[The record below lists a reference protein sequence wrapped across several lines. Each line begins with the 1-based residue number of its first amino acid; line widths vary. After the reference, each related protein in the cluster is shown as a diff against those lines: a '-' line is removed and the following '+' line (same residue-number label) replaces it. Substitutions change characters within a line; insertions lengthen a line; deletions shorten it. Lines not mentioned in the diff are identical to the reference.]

1 MPGIFAADSAL
12 MRTLTRIADVMIL
25 NILFIATSLPIV
37 TVGASLTALNAT
49 AMRIVEGT
57 EHSITRDYFTAF
69 RRDLRQSTT
78 IALILAVIGAGFA
91 AWYFVVTQLVSDAVL
106 QFVLLAVWFVLLF
119 VAATSVL
126 FVFPY
131 LARFE
136 DSTRDVL
143 RNARLIGLRHPL
155 AALAVLAITVLAIV
169 VTVFSPQVTGYGL
182 FWLLIGF
189 GGLAVVHAVVFTRVF
204 ARYTAAAVA
213 A

>member
-25 NILFIATSLPIV
+25 NFLFIVTSLPIV
-37 TVGASLTALNAT
+37 TIGASLTALNAT
-49 AMRIVEGT
+49 AMRIVAGT
-57 EHSITRDYFTAF
+57 ERSITRDYFTAF
-69 RRDLRQSTT
+69 RRDFRQSTV
-78 IALILAVIGAGFA
+78 IALILAAVAGAFT
-91 AWYFVVTQLVSDAVL
+91 AWYFVVTQLVTDAVL
-106 QFVLLAVWFVLLF
+106 QFLLLGGWFVLLF
-119 VAATSVL
+119 LAVTSVL

-131 LARFE
+131 LATFD

-155 AALAVLAITVLAIV
+155 AALAVLAITVLVIV
-169 VTVFSPQVTGYGL
+169 VSVFSPQVTGYGL

-204 ARYTAAAVA
+204 ARYAATAGAA
-213 A
+213 

>member
-37 TVGASLTALNAT
+37 TIGASLTALNAT
-49 AMRIVEGT
+49 AMRIVAGED
-57 EHSITRDYFTAF
+57 HSITRDYFTAF
-69 RRDLRQSTT
+69 RRDFRQATV
-78 IALILAVIGAGFA
+78 IALLLAAIGGVFA
-91 AWYFVVTQLVSDAVL
+91 AWYLVVTQLVTDAVFR
-106 QFVLLAVWFVLLF
+106 FVLLGAWYVLAFIAV
-119 VAATSVL
+119 TSVL

-155 AALAVLAITVLAIV
+155 AAIAVLAVTALAV
-169 VTVFSPQVTGYGL
+169 VVSIFSPQATGYGL
-182 FWLLIGF
+182 LWLLIGF

-204 ARYTAAAVA
+204 ARYASTADAA
-213 A
+213 

>member
-37 TVGASLTALNAT
+37 TIGASLTALNAT
-49 AMRIVEGT
+49 AMRIVAGED
-57 EHSITRDYFTAF
+57 HSITRDYFTAF
-69 RRDLRQSTT
+69 RRDFRQATV
-78 IALILAVIGAGFA
+78 IALLLAAVAGVFA
-91 AWYFVVTQLVSDAVL
+91 AWYLVVTKLVTDTIL
-106 QFVLLAVWFVLLF
+106 QFVLLGGWFVLAFIAL
-119 VAATSVL
+119 TSVL

-155 AALAVLAITVLAIV
+155 AALAVLAVTALAV
-169 VTVFSPQVTGYGL
+169 VVSIFSPQATGYGL
-182 FWLLIGF
+182 LWLLIGF
-189 GGLAVVHAVVFTRVF
+189 GGLAVVNAVVFTRVF
-204 ARYTAAAVA
+204 ARYAATADAA
-213 A
+213 

>member
-25 NILFIATSLPIV
+25 NFLFIVTSLPLV
-37 TVGASLTALNAT
+37 TIGASLTALNAT
-49 AMRIVEGT
+49 AMRIVAGT
-57 EHSITRDYFTAF
+57 DHSVTRDYFTAF
-69 RRDLRQSTT
+69 RRDFRQATA
-78 IALILAVIGAGFA
+78 IALILLAVGGAFA

-106 QFVLLAVWFVLLF
+106 QFLLLGGWFVLLF
-119 VAATSVL
+119 IAATSVL

-131 LARFE
+131 LATFD

-155 AALAVLAITVLAIV
+155 AALAVLAITVLVIV
-169 VTVFSPQVTGYGL
+169 VSVFSPQVTGYGL

-204 ARYTAAAVA
+204 ARYTPAAGA

>member
-37 TVGASLTALNAT
+37 TIGASLTALNAT
-49 AMRIVEGT
+49 AMRIVAGDD
-57 EHSITRDYFTAF
+57 HSITRDYFTAF
-69 RRDLRQSTT
+69 RRDFRQSTV
-78 IALILAVIGAGFA
+78 IALLLAAIGGAFA
-91 AWYFVVTQLVSDAVL
+91 AWYFVVTQQVADAVL
-106 QFVLLAVWFVLLF
+106 QFVLLAIWFVLLF
-119 VAATSVL
+119 IAVTSVL

-136 DSTRDVL
+136 DSTRNVL

-155 AALAVLAITVLAIV
+155 AAVAILAVTVLAV
-169 VTVFSPQVTGYGL
+169 VVSIFFPQATGYGL
-182 FWLLIGF
+182 LWLLIGF

-204 ARYTAAAVA
+204 ARYASADAA
-213 A
+213 

>member
-25 NILFIATSLPIV
+25 NFLFIVTSVPIV
-37 TVGASLTALNAT
+37 TIGASLTALNAT
-49 AMRIVEGT
+49 AMRIVAGT
-57 EHSITRDYFTAF
+57 ERSITRDYFTAF
-69 RRDLRQSTT
+69 RRDFRQSTV
-78 IALILAVIGAGFA
+78 IALILAAVAGAFT
-91 AWYFVVTQLVSDAVL
+91 AWYFVVTQLVTDAVL
-106 QFVLLAVWFVLLF
+106 QFLLLGGWFVLLF
-119 VAATSVL
+119 LAVTSVL

-131 LARFE
+131 LATFD

-169 VTVFSPQVTGYGL
+169 VSVFSPQVTGYGL

-204 ARYTAAAVA
+204 ARYAATAGVA
-213 A
+213 

>member
-37 TVGASLTALNAT
+37 TIGASLTALNAT
-49 AMRIVEGT
+49 ALRIVAGND
-57 EHSITRDYFTAF
+57 HSITRDYFTAF
-69 RRDLRQSTT
+69 RRDFRQSTV
-78 IALILAVIGAGFA
+78 IALLLAAIGGAFA
-91 AWYFVVTQLVSDAVL
+91 AWYFVVTQLVTDAVL
-106 QFVLLAVWFVLLF
+106 QFVLLAAWYVLLF
-119 VAATSVL
+119 IAATSIL

-131 LARFE
+131 LATF
-136 DSTRDVL
+136 DDTTRDVL